1 MDADAAR
8 ADRAGGDGSSEAA
21 AAPAGVVVDHYSALG
36 VTSDATAAQLKRAY
50 RLMSLKFHP
59 DRQGG
64 STLAFQRVS
73 QAYETLS
80 DDDKRRAYDEGAD
93 VKKGGDDSDEEFE
106 GEEQSLFEEVERQ
119 YFPERYKFHPF
130 GDPWIEKRKLQA
142 RRRRQANKPAWD
154 SYYG

>member
-1 MDADAAR
+1 MHQ
-8 ADRAGGDGSSEAA
+8 SCTLQ
-21 AAPAGVVVDHYSALG
+21 P
-36 VTSDATAAQLKRAY
+36 T
-50 RLMSLKFHP
+50 MSLTSLHIASR
-59 DRQGG
+59 DGDVEIVR
-64 STLAFQRVS
+64 SLC
-73 QAYETLS
+73 
-80 DDDKRRAYDEGAD
+80 DEGAD